1 MPPEPDPSARWPL
14 HVAACCKAL
23 RDGALP
29 AGRDALRAS
38 LWLALHGA
46 LMRTLRARSRG
57 GFPTLEDL
65 EDIASTK
72 AIDLLARGESGAW
85 TPDGRSA
92 GEIASYVATV
102 ARNGL
107 TDHVRRTRRAGTH
120 TPVGEGF
127 DMDDDAYEYT
137 PRSTAAPP
145 HAEAEARELASA
157 LVECAGRL
165 QPKAR
170 RVWFLRALHDMTSRD
185 IATHPE
191 VLLDAAYVDV
201 VAKRARDAIRA
212 CLGEKGHDATDAP
225 AGAFVELWAALELLA
240 DGNRGAQGGATP

>member
-1 MPPEPDPSARWPL
+1 MPPQPDPSAQWPL

-23 RDGALP
+23 RDGALL
-29 AGRDALRAS
+29 AGRDGLRAS

-46 LMRTLRARSRG
+46 LMRHLRARARG
-57 GFPTLEDL
+57 GFPTNEDL

-85 TPDGRSA
+85 APDGRSA
-92 GEIASYVATV
+92 GEIASYIATV

-107 TDHVRRTRRAGTH
+107 TDHVRRTRRAGLH

-127 DMDDDAYEYT
+127 DEDDDAHEYT
-137 PRSTAAPP
+137 PRSTASPP
-145 HAEAEARELASA
+145 HAGAEARELAAA

-170 RVWFLRALHDMTSRD
+170 RVWFLRAFHDMTSRD
-185 IATHPE
+185 IATHPDIM
-191 VLLDAAYVDV
+191 LDAAYVDV

-212 CLGEKGHDATDAP
+212 CLGEQGHDALDPP
-225 AGAFVELWAALELLA
+225 AGAFVELWSALESLA
-240 DGNRGAQGGATP
+240 EGNDAREGGATP